1 MTARHILVVDDE
13 RAVALF
19 MARAALLMA
28 RALKL
33 ANRHY
38 CVSIAHSGEEALEM
52 LQRTPVDLLVTDL
65 LMPGIDGLELIRQAQ
80 VVSPRTRVILITACR
95 KEQIEAEARRLGVCR
110 CLIKPFYIEE
120 LVQAM
125 QEALLLSNAE

>member
-1 MTARHILVVDDE
+1 MAARHILVVDDE
-13 RAVALF
+13 PAVALF

-33 ANRHY
+33 ANRNY
-38 CVSIAHSGEEALEM
+38 CVSIAHSGEEALET

-80 VVSPRTRVILITACR
+80 VVSPRTRAILITAYCDD
-95 KEQIEAEARRLGVCR
+95 QIEAEAHRLGVYR
-110 CLIKPFYIEE
+110 HLLKPFYIEE
-120 LVQAM
+120 LVQAV

>member
-13 RAVALF
+13 PAV
-19 MARAALLMA
+19 ALLMA
-28 RALKL
+28 GALKL
-33 ANRHY
+33 SNRHY
-38 CVSIAHSGEEALEM
+38 YVSIAHSGEEALEM

-80 VVSPRTRVILITACR
+80 VVSPRTRAILLTAYSD
-95 KEQIEAEARRLGVCR
+95 EQIEAEARRLGVYR
-110 CLIKPFYIEE
+110 CLINPFYIKEW
-120 LVQAM
+120 VQAM